1 MTVHFNSS
9 ACVRSC
15 TVESCCSL
23 CYSLSPGYT
32 CERTKQIH
40 YTLRVKNKKLV
51 CVLAWLAFSRSG
63 YSLAGGVFPI
73 CWKGLTS
80 LLGCS
85 TDLLNSCVQGPRAK
99 NTTNNCAARSS
110 RNLHIP
116 FAFPRR
122 GFTYQQGRPSWNVPP
137 PPPLPTRAA
146 LSTHL
151 HSQTPFHTLS

>member
-9 ACVRSC
+9 ACVHSC

-23 CYSLSPGYT
+23 CYSLSL
-32 CERTKQIH
+32 C
-40 YTLRVKNKKLV
+40 VKKKTV
-51 CVLAWLAFSRSG
+51 CVLACVAFSRSG

-99 NTTNNCAARSS
+99 TPPTTV
-110 RNLHIP
+110 
-116 FAFPRR
+116 RR
-122 GFTYQQGRPSWNVPP
+122 GVPGICTYPSLSQGEAPLMNKGDQVETYVPP
-137 PPPLPTRAA
+137 PPTPPHPTRAA

-151 HSQTPFHTLS
+151 HSQTLFHTV